1 MKVAI
6 CGVVGSGKS
15 SLLSSILGE
24 IPRLSGMVKVKGK
37 TAYVSQSAWI
47 QTGKIEE
54 NILFGK
60 PMNKVRYMKVLEACA
75 LTKDLELLSHGDQT
89 EIGERGINLSGGQK
103 QRIQLARAVYQ
114 DADIYLLDDPFSAV
128 DVHTGTQI
136 FKECILGAL
145 ASKTLVFVT
154 HQVEFLPTANLI
166 LVMQDGQLTQAR
178 RYDDLLEKGTN
189 FSILVGAHNKAL
201 EAVKVHEIYDDAPQS
216 GGAWNIDHAENLDIE
231 IQHDPINSHTLEKV
245 SSKKNDKE
253 AASQLV
259 QEEERERGNVS
270 LAVYGAYVK
279 AVYNGA
285 LIPVALLAQT
295 LFQSLQISS
304 NWWMAQGTPATPNE
318 KPPVRTTTLTIVYIA
333 LAFGTTSMVLIRA
346 ILVTCIGLAAAQK
359 FYLSM
364 LHCIFRA
371 PMSFFDSTPTGR
383 ILNRA
388 STDQSTLDLEVPY
401 RLDGM
406 TFQVIQ
412 ILGTIAVM
420 SISTWQVLLVFF
432 PVAVICI
439 WLQRYY
445 IKTAREL
452 SRLLGIHKAPIIHH
466 FAESIAGVA
475 TIRGFDQ
482 EQRFM
487 QTNLTLIDSYARPAF
502 YSAAAMQWL
511 SLRLELLTNFVF
523 ACSMVIIISLPRG
536 ATDPSL
542 ARLAVTYALNLNTSL
557 SWLMWNL
564 CNVENKIVS
573 VERIQQYTTIASE
586 APLVIEKCRPPSD
599 WPQQGSIDL
608 YNLQIRYTDRS
619 PVLHGITCSLTG
631 GKKIGVVGRTGS
643 GKSTLIQALFRIVE
657 PAAGKILIDGINI
670 STIGLHDLRSRLSI
684 IPQDPIMFEGT
695 VRQNLDPLEEHT
707 DAELWEALEG
717 CQLANVV
724 HAKENKLDSWVTE
737 NGDNWSMGQRQS
749 VCLGRVM
756 LRRTRIL
763 VLDEATASVD
773 TATDSLIQ
781 STLRSEFDKCT
792 IVTIAHR
799 IPTVVDSDAVL
810 VLSDGMVPYMQRD
823 ITPFTILLQGI
834 I

>member
-383 ILNRA
+383 ILNR
-388 STDQSTLDLEVPY
+388 
-401 RLDGM
+401 
-406 TFQVIQ
+406 
-412 ILGTIAVM
+412 
-420 SISTWQVLLVFF
+420 
-432 PVAVICI
+432 
-439 WLQRYY
+439 RYY

-810 VLSDGMVPYMQRD
+810 VLSDGRVAEYDAPAK
-823 ITPFTILLQGI
+823 LLENTSSLFYKLVSEYSKRSMDVTSPLDGQVE
-834 I
+834 